1 MASHRIRA
9 RPPRGMPAAPTTRSE
24 ADELAVYLQD
34 AAHTPGGH
42 ASSVVLPKTEAELSH
57 ALRTQTS
64 LLPVGAQSSLTG
76 GATPFGGCVV
86 SLARLDATFSLER
99 GCARVGAGLSLLA
112 LERELRARRLF
123 YPPTPTF
130 TGASLGGTAATN
142 ASGAATFKYGSTR
155 AWIRALTVVLAN
167 GEVLEL
173 ERGECH
179 ASADGHFEV
188 VLTGG
193 EALRVAVPTYSM
205 PKVAKR
211 SAGYHAEPGMDL
223 LDLFVGSEGTLG
235 VITEVAVGLLAEPV
249 RVTGWC
255 TFPSES
261 AALAAVGALR
271 DASRA
276 TWSARDPHGID
287 VAAIESIDRRG
298 LQLLREDGK
307 DRDLGVRLEPSAD
320 TAILFQAELPA
331 GLDAGLAMDQIG
343 RLDEADAPDTPLTRL
358 CRLLREHG
366 ALESLELALPG
377 DLRRADQLRALRE
390 AVPSAVNHRIGLV
403 QRAGDAEV
411 RKTAADMIVPFEHLP
426 EMMVLYREAFVRRGL
441 DHALWGH
448 VSDGNIHANVL
459 PRSGKDVRSG
469 EEAILE
475 LGVQAVRLGGCPLSE
490 HGVGRNAGKQQ
501 LLRLLYG
508 DDGIAQMRRVK
519 AALDPEWKL
528 SSGVLFSR

>member
-9 RPPRGMPAAPTTRSE
+9 RPPRGLPAIPTRLSG
-24 ADELAVYLQD
+24 ADEIAVYLQD

-42 ASSVVLPKTEAELSH
+42 AASVVLPRTEAELAH
-57 ALRTQTS
+57 ALLTEAS

-76 GATPFGGCVV
+76 GATPFGGCVL
-86 SLARLDATFSLER
+86 SLARLEASFRLEPSRARAAAGFSLLE
-99 GCARVGAGLSLLA
+99 

-142 ASGAATFKYGSTR
+142 AAGAATFKYGSTR
-155 AWIRALTVVLAN
+155 DWVRALTVVLAN
-167 GEVLEL
+167 GEVLDI
-173 ERGECH
+173 ERGECL
-179 ASADGHFEV
+179 ASREGHFEIV
-188 VLTGG
+188 HTSGEVLR
-193 EALRVAVPTYSM
+193 LAVPSYSM
-205 PKVAKR
+205 PRVAKR
-211 SAGYHAEPGMDL
+211 SAGYHAAPGMDL

-235 VITEVAVGLLAEPV
+235 VISEVEVRLLPEPI

-255 TFPSES
+255 TFASEP
-261 AALAAVGALR
+261 AALTAVGRLR

-276 TWSARDPHGID
+276 TWSAGDPRGID
-287 VAAIESIDRRG
+287 VAAIESIDRRS

-307 DRDLGVRLEPSAD
+307 DHEHGVHLEPSAD
-320 TAILFQAELPA
+320 TAIVFQAELPA
-331 GLDAGLAMDQIG
+331 GLDAGVAMDQIG

-377 DLRRADQLRALRE
+377 DIRRADQLRALRE
-390 AVPSAVNHRIGLV
+390 AVPRAVNQRIGLV
-403 QRAGDAEV
+403 QRTADPEV
-411 RKTAADMIVPFEHLP
+411 RKTAADMIVPFERLP
-426 EMMVLYREAFVRRGL
+426 EMMDLYREAFGRRGL

-459 PRSGKDVRSG
+459 PRSGSEVRSG

-490 HGVGRNAGKQQ
+490 HGVGRNACKQQ

-508 DDGIAQMRRVK
+508 DEGIAQMRRVK

-528 SSGVLFSR
+528 SPGVLFSR